1 MAREDGPGGTARWE
15 PVHGAGQAAGY
26 TPGVHFLFVCTANV
40 CRSPMA
46 AALLT
51 QRTRD
56 LADPVEVSSAGVR
69 KTDSTVP
76 EEVFEVMAP
85 YGIDLTGHQKQQI
98 TEPLLRSSD
107 LIIGMGRRHVQ
118 EAVLLDPPCWPQ
130 AFTLKE
136 LVRRGEAVGPRR
148 PDQGVRSWIEA
159 VQGDRT
165 RESLAHR
172 SPSDEVDDPYGGSL
186 ARFQA
191 TAAELDGLIS
201 RLVRLLWSEHQ
212 GAPT

>member
-1 MAREDGPGGTARWE
+1 MEAGP
-15 PVHGAGQAAGY
+15 PVPEVRQVAGY
-26 TPGVHFLFVCTANV
+26 TPGVHFLFVCTANI

-51 QRTRD
+51 HRIRG
-56 LADPVEVSSAGVR
+56 LADPVEVTSAGVR

-76 EEVFEVMAP
+76 GEVFEVMAP
-85 YGIDLTGHQKQQI
+85 YGIDLTGHQKQLI
-98 TEPLLRSSD
+98 TETLLQDSD
-107 LIIGMGRRHVQ
+107 LIIGMGQRHVQ
-118 EAVLLDPPCWPQ
+118 EAILLDPPCWPQ

-136 LVRRGEAVGPRR
+136 LVRRGQEVGPRR
-148 PDQGVRSWIEA
+148 RDQGIRSWIDA

-172 SPSDEVDDPYGGSL
+172 SASDEVDDPYGGSL

-191 TAAELDGLIS
+191 TAVELDELTGQLAG
-201 RLVRLLWSEHQ
+201 LLWSGEL
-212 GAPT
+212 G